1 MDCCVVGVGRD
12 GSGSPTLYSAL
23 SRWDVV
29 AGVWSE
35 FAGGLWNSATGEP
48 GPGVRAVLLRDVGGS
63 TRGGGGL
70 AGVPT
75 SGNGLWLT
83 RLGDVG
89 WEGSCVGGDPTVGL
103 GGGADG
109 CEDLAK

>member
-1 MDCCVVGVGRD
+1 M
-12 GSGSPTLYSAL
+12 AL

-35 FAGGLWNSATGEP
+35 FAGGLCNSASGEP
-48 GPGVRAVLLRDVGGS
+48 GPGVRAVLLRDVSVS

-75 SGNGLWLT
+75 SGKGLWLP

-89 WEGSCVGGDPTVGL
+89 LECFCVGGDPTVGL
-103 GGGADG
+103 DGGADD
-109 CEDLAK
+109 CDDLAK

>member
-1 MDCCVVGVGRD
+1 MDCCVVVVGRD
-12 GSGSPTLYSAL
+12 GSGNPTLYSAL

-29 AGVWSE
+29 SGVWSE
-35 FAGGLWNSATGEP
+35 FAVGLCNSATVEP
-48 GPGVRAVLLRDVGGS
+48 GPGVRAALLRDVGGS

-75 SGNGLWLT
+75 SGKGLWLP

-89 WEGSCVGGDPTVGL
+89 WDGLCEGGDPTVSL
-103 GGGADG
+103 DVGADD
-109 CEDLAK
+109 CEDLTK